1 MTMRGERMDI
11 LQAIKERH
19 SVRTYLD
26 KEVEDFKVSQLKQL
40 ADECNLQSGLN
51 IQIVTNNPDAFDNFL
66 AHYGKI
72 EGAQNYIA
80 LVGDK
85 GKDLHEKVGYFGQ
98 KLVLLAQQLGLNTCW
113 LALTYCKRKSNVQIA
128 DGQKLACIISFGYGA
143 NQGTQHK
150 NKPLDKVC
158 KMDKDTPQWFKD
170 GMDCVMCAPTAVN
183 QQKFWFEQKNGIV
196 TAKAKKGFYS
206 KIDLGIVKLHFEI
219 GAGTHN
225 FEWAR

>member
-72 EGAQNYIA
+72 
-80 LVGDK
+80 K
-85 GKDLHEKVGYFGQ
+85 GGS
-98 KLVLLAQQLGLNTCW
+98 KLYCTCW
-113 LALTYCKRKSNVQIA
+113 
-128 DGQKLACIISFGYGA
+128 
-143 NQGTQHK
+143 
-150 NKPLDKVC
+150 
-158 KMDKDTPQWFKD
+158 
-170 GMDCVMCAPTAVN
+170 
-183 QQKFWFEQKNGIV
+183 
-196 TAKAKKGFYS
+196 
-206 KIDLGIVKLHFEI
+206 
-219 GAGTHN
+219 
-225 FEWAR
+225 